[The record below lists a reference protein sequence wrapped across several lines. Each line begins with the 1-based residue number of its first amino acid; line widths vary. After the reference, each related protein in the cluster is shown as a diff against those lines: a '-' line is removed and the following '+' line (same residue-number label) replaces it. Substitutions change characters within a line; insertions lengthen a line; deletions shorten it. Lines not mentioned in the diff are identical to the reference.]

1 MKKNYT
7 TERRDFWKII
17 ILITMCQKI
26 ILITIN
32 WKSDVNNIRINI
44 EKKDNSNNKDKKRNI
59 VKKNHKQIKSK
70 FITYI
75 HHKEKKHQNL
85 YSKIKRLCGKLK
97 KKKISFGKD
106 YVRVESLLLSQ
117 SVFLPFLVHSCSIC
131 FILFPLSSLSVF
143 QHETLRWPS
152 NAVTGLINLVFKKF
166 IRNNFFC
173 RYIILKYDY

>member
-75 HHKEKKHQNL
+75 HHKEKKTKTFTQK
-85 YSKIKRLCGKLK
+85 SKDC
-97 KKKISFGKD
+97 
-106 YVRVESLLLSQ
+106 VA
-117 SVFLPFLVHSCSIC
+117 
-131 FILFPLSSLSVF
+131 
-143 QHETLRWPS
+143 
-152 NAVTGLINLVFKKF
+152 N
-166 IRNNFFC
+166 
-173 RYIILKYDY
+173 